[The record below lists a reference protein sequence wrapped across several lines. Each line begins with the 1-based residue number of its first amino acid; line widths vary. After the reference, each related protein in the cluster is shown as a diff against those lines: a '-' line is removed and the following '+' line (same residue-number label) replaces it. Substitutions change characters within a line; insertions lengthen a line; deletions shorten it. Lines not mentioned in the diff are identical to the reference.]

1 MRAPTRS
8 SAASASTSW
17 CRLPRTARSR
27 RPGAADRGR
36 RLPGRPAGL
45 PGQGVRHR
53 RGKIGPVT
61 QSLYQ
66 KLTDIQWGRAE
77 DPMHMDREVD

>member
-1 MRAPTRS
+1 
-8 SAASASTSW
+8 
-17 CRLPRTARSR
+17 
-27 RPGAADRGR
+27 
-36 RLPGRPAGL
+36 
-45 PGQGVRHR
+45 
-53 RGKIGPVT
+53 VT